1 MKRTA
6 VILLVLCASIAMMA
20 QEKFCIAK
28 DGKVATILVD
38 ENDWKGV
45 IRAARDLGDDMR
57 KVTGVAA
64 PVVVESAAVPQQP
77 ASILVGTIGKSRLI
91 DRLI

>member
-1 MKRTA
+1 
-6 VILLVLCASIAMMA
+6 MA

-28 DGKVATILVD
+28 DGKAATILID

-45 IRAARDLGDDMR
+45 IRAAKDLGDDIR

-64 PVVVESAAVPQQP
+64 PVVQTNSLTSHPY
-77 ASILVGTIGKSRLI
+77 ICRHH
-91 DRLI
+91 R